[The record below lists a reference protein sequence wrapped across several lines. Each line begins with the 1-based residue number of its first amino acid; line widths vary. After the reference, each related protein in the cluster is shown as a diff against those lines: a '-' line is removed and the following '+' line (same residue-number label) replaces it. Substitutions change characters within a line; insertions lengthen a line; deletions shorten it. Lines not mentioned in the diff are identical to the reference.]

1 MSESE
6 KGRCKIQNEYA
17 PPLPPPLLISPVVL
31 FVVQVWPPLNQLPIA
46 PVQLAAA
53 SSYATAVAVGQGV
66 EAATAAA
73 EATAK
78 AAEEAGLGGVLVVVG
93 IVTVVDKLS
102 LIFITEIYVF

>member
-1 MSESE
+1 MVSYLGHE
-6 KGRCKIQNEYA
+6 EYECTHTSNA
-17 PPLPPPLLISPVVL
+17 QPFSPW
-31 FVVQVWPPLNQLPIA
+31 QVWPPLTAPPVP

-78 AAEEAGLGGVLVVVG
+78 AAEEAGLGEPLVMMVLTVMPGVGPCFIGVG
-93 IVTVVDKLS
+93 NLGDFSGS
-102 LIFITEIYVF
+102 LICT